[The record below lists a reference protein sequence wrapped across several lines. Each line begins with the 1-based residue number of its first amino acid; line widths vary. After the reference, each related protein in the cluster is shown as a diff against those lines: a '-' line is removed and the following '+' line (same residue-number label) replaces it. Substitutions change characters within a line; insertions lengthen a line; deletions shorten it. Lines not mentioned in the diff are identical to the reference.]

1 MKLLPCPFCGS
12 SATALRG
19 EVSCDSC
26 GCEVKRG
33 TTADAIEDW
42 NRRPAS
48 HPTPVQGE
56 ALPVVGT
63 VQHLNELND
72 EWLDK
77 LPIGM
82 TLTDHAQ
89 ATAEIARLQGA
100 NAALKQRL
108 GEFSDECFTL
118 RTQLSDAT
126 GQVGRLRDGLK
137 HALAASVN
145 AQMVIVKE
153 LPAHNWIPGLEK
165 DIEAARAALN
175 STAPKE

>member
-1 MKLLPCPFCGS
+1 MSNVTVKQAHDAARLLWGAIS
-12 SATALRG
+12 SEDDKYDDALNLLQYF
-19 EVSCDSC
+19 
-26 GCEVKRG
+26 
-33 TTADAIEDW
+33 I
-42 NRRPAS
+42 NQN
-48 HPTPVQGE
+48 PTPVQGE